1 MTNEEFQKIILE
13 EIRALRGEVVELKQG
28 QTRLEQRQT
37 KLEEGQT
44 RLEQRQTKLEEG
56 QTRLEQRQTKLE
68 EGQTRLEQRQIKLE
82 EGQKHL
88 EIGQEEI
95 KKDLKAVIEQTVG
108 LTEFRQEANE
118 KLDILIEENDIIKE
132 INGRHE
138 VDIRRLK
145 RRII

>member
-13 EIRALRGEVVELKQG
+13 EIRALRGEVVELKQ
-28 QTRLEQRQT
+28 
-37 KLEEGQT
+37 
-44 RLEQRQTKLEEG
+44 G

>member
-37 KLEEGQT
+37 
-44 RLEQRQTKLEEG
+44 
-56 QTRLEQRQTKLE
+56 
-68 EGQTRLEQRQIKLE
+68 KLE